1 MPKSS
6 SMPLSA
12 MDRAL
17 KILATAP
24 ISEAELRR
32 KLRQKGYPDLLI
44 DPVIADCR
52 KRGYLNDE
60 LLAQDSLAYMRQRG
74 SGSRLVQLKL
84 QRRGLAPALIKAV
97 LDAENPECD
106 LETCRQALLEK
117 LRSLKRESDWR
128 KRRGKAFRFL
138 TARGF
143 KSDSICAALSEID
156 WHAENADDASDER

>member
-1 MPKSS
+1 MPKAAST
-6 SMPLSA
+6 PLSA

-17 KILATAP
+17 KILAASP
-24 ISEAELRR
+24 VSEAELRR

-60 LLAQDSLAYMRQRG
+60 LLAQDSLAYLRQRG

-84 QRRGLAPALIKAV
+84 QRRGLDSALIKAV
-97 LDAENPECD
+97 LNTEDPECD
-106 LETCRQALLEK
+106 LETCRQALREK
-117 LRSLKRESDWR
+117 LRGLKHERDWR
-128 KRRGKAFRFL
+128 KRREKAFRFL

-143 KSDSICAALSEID
+143 KHNSIRAVLSEID
-156 WHAENADDASDER
+156 WRAEFADAASAEQ